1 MPIPERPPP
10 DAALSK
16 RREWAKLMNLSVIGL
31 VFPVSMVLG
40 YLAGRWVG
48 GFFDA
53 VRLGGAI
60 GGLVGI
66 VSAFYNMFKM
76 VSEISSGSSSER
88 GDDAS

>member
-10 DAALSK
+10 DAPLSK

-53 VRLGGAI
+53 QQLGGLI

-76 VSEISSGSSSER
+76 VSEIPSRPSSGH

>member
-10 DAALSK
+10 DAPISK

-40 YLAGRWVG
+40 YLAGRFVG

-53 VRLGGAI
+53 ARLGGVI
-60 GGLVGI
+60 GGLLGI

-76 VSEISSGSSSER
+76 VSEIPSGSSSEN

>member
-1 MPIPERPPP
+1 
-10 DAALSK
+10 
-16 RREWAKLMNLSVIGL
+16 MNLSVIGL

-40 YLAGRWVG
+40 YLAGRFVG

-53 VRLGGAI
+53 ARLGGVI

-76 VSEISSGSSSER
+76 VSQIPSGSSSDH